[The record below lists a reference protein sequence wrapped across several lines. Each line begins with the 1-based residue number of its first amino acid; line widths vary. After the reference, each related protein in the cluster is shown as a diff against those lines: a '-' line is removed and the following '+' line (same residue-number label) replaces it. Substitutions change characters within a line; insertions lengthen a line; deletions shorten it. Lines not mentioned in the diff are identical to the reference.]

1 MSRIKESGVIQ
12 TLINEATGAEG
23 SNVTNIIE
31 IILAGAL
38 VTRASDVHIEP
49 QESDVRVRLRI
60 DGLLTD
66 VGHFTH
72 KTNHMVLS
80 RLKLI
85 SALKLNVGT
94 MRQDGRFSI
103 KVGDNSI
110 EVRTSVIP
118 GGYGESVVMRI
129 LNPESIDVTL
139 EALGMDGH
147 LLSIISRE
155 IAKPNGMI
163 LNTGPTGS
171 GKTTTLYAFLREVND
186 PGSKIITIEDPIE
199 YHLAG
204 ITQTQV
210 EVERGYTFNEGLKS
224 AMRQDPDIIM
234 VGEIRDGDTAST
246 AIDAALTGHLVFS
259 TLHTNNAAGA
269 IPRLVDIGVNPK
281 VLGSA
286 LNVILAQRLL
296 RTLCGACK
304 KEEPATEEERR
315 VFLAVILTL
324 PERYKKDAAEAD
336 LSRVWQPG
344 KQCEKCNNVGYKGR
358 VGVFEAILM
367 EKALE
372 DIARENPSARAIR
385 DAAAHQG
392 LLTLKQ
398 DGVLKA
404 LKGLTT
410 IEEVLRVVGE

>member
-1 MSRIKESGVIQ
+1 MTVSFNDEDKQAHRVSELLLKEAEEFAQSAASASGLEYVDLSRLSINTDALRLIPEETARKINVAGFHLTGRELKIATLSRGIPEVTEVVTTLSKDYTPTLYVCSRASLERAWERYKEISYAKETKAGQVDISNEHLTLFMSRIKEIGVIQ

-210 EVERGYTFNEGLKS
+210 EVERG
-224 AMRQDPDIIM
+224 
-234 VGEIRDGDTAST
+234 
-246 AIDAALTGHLVFS
+246 
-259 TLHTNNAAGA
+259 
-269 IPRLVDIGVNPK
+269 
-281 VLGSA
+281 
-286 LNVILAQRLL
+286 
-296 RTLCGACK
+296 
-304 KEEPATEEERR
+304 
-315 VFLAVILTL
+315 
-324 PERYKKDAAEAD
+324 
-336 LSRVWQPG
+336 
-344 KQCEKCNNVGYKGR
+344 
-358 VGVFEAILM
+358 
-367 EKALE
+367 
-372 DIARENPSARAIR
+372 
-385 DAAAHQG
+385 
-392 LLTLKQ
+392 
-398 DGVLKA
+398 
-404 LKGLTT
+404 
-410 IEEVLRVVGE
+410 